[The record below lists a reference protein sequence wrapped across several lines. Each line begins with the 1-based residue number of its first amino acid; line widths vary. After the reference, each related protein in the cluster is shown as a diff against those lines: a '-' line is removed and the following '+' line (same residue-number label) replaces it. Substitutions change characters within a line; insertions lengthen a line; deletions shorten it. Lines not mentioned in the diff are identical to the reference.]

1 MAQAASRRLLGPH
14 KFCLKNYLYMVHE
27 VTEKENKA
35 VTTWLFVVCGLI
47 MFMVVL
53 GGYVR
58 LTRSGLSMV
67 EWEPVRGIIPPLN
80 EEQWLEEF
88 AKYQET
94 PEFKIINK
102 SMTLDGYKRIFY
114 LEYIHRLLARF
125 AGLVVVIP
133 LFYFL
138 LKGIIPWR
146 KSAVYLFIALL
157 FAFQGFMGWYMVS
170 SGLRDV
176 PSVSPYRLT
185 IHLLLALTLLA
196 LTLWMALNHLYGFPQ
211 RAAGARRTSPYLVS
225 LLVIAVLVLQISYGG
240 LVAGMKAGHVS
251 NTWPLMFGRLIPPGL
266 LAQLEPWWMN
276 LVTAPATVHFI
287 HRWLAFG
294 VLLAGLFLYWVAKKR
309 DYSPSVHRSALWLV
323 GLTVAQIALG
333 VSVVWFGVP
342 LILALSHQAVALF
355 MFVVTIFINYRV
367 AHETVPYP
375 GQLEPQMELTAA

>member
-1 MAQAASRRLLGPH
+1 
-14 KFCLKNYLYMVHE
+14 
-27 VTEKENKA
+27 
-35 VTTWLFVVCGLI
+35 

-67 EWEPVRGIIPPLN
+67 EWEPVRGIIPPIG
-80 EEQWLEEF
+80 EQQWQEEF
-88 AKYQET
+88 AKYQAT

-102 SMTLDGYKRIFY
+102 NMTLEGYKSIFY

-138 LKGIIPWR
+138 FKGIIPWR
-146 KSAVYLFIALL
+146 RSAVYLAIALL

-185 IHLLLALTLLA
+185 IHLLLALFLLA
-196 LTLWMALNHLYGFPQ
+196 ITLWMALNHRYRFPQ
-211 RAAGARRTSPYLVS
+211 KVEGAARSSPFIVS

-251 NTWPLMFGRLIPPGL
+251 NTWPLMFGRVIPPGL
-266 LAQLEPWWMN
+266 LAQMEPWWRN
-276 LVTAPATVHFI
+276 LLTAPATVHFI

-294 VLLAGLFLYWVAKKR
+294 VLLAAIFLYWVAKKR
-309 DYSPSVHRSALWLV
+309 QYSTAVHKASVWLI
-323 GLTVAQIALG
+323 GLTTVQIALG
-333 VSVVWFGVP
+333 VSVIWFGVP
-342 LILALSHQAVALF
+342 LILALTHQAVALF
-355 MFVVTIFINYRV
+355 MFVAAIFISYRV
-367 AHETVPYP
+367 VHEPLPYP
-375 GQLEPQMELTAA
+375 GELEPQLQLKAA

>member
-1 MAQAASRRLLGPH
+1 M
-14 KFCLKNYLYMVHE
+14 
-27 VTEKENKA
+27 TEKENQA
-35 VTTWLFVVCGLI
+35 VTRWLFIVCGLI

-67 EWEPVRGIIPPLN
+67 EWEPVLGVIPPIT
-80 EEQWLEEF
+80 EEQWLDEF

-102 SMTLDGYKRIFY
+102 NMTLEGYKDIFY
-114 LEYIHRLLARF
+114 LEYFHRLLARF

-138 LKGIIPWR
+138 FKGIIPWR
-146 KSAVYLFIALL
+146 KSAIYLAIALL

-185 IHLLLALTLLA
+185 IHLLLALSLLG
-196 LTLWMALNHLYGFPQ
+196 LTLWTALNHRYGFPKKVE
-211 RAAGARRTSPYLVS
+211 GVGRTSPFLVS
-225 LLVIAVLVLQISYGG
+225 VLVIAVLVLQISYGG

-251 NTWPLMFGRLIPPGL
+251 NTWPLMFGRIVPPGL
-266 LAQLEPWWMN
+266 LAQIEPWWQN

-294 VLLAGLFLYWVAKKR
+294 VLLAAFFLYWVTKKR
-309 DYSPSVHRSALWLV
+309 QYSTSVHKAALWLI
-323 GLTVAQIALG
+323 GLTAVQITLG
-333 VSVVWFGVP
+333 VTVIWFGVP
-342 LILALSHQAVALF
+342 LVLALTHQAVALF
-355 MFVVTIFINYRV
+355 MFVATIFINYRLV
-367 AHETVPYP
+367 HEPLPYP
-375 GQLEPQMELTAA
+375 GRLEPQLELVPA

>member
-1 MAQAASRRLLGPH
+1 M
-14 KFCLKNYLYMVHE
+14 
-27 VTEKENKA
+27 
-35 VTTWLFVVCGLI
+35 TTWLFVVCGLI

-67 EWEPVRGIIPPLN
+67 EWEPVLGIIPPIG
-80 EEQWLEEF
+80 EQQWQEEF
-88 AKYQET
+88 AKYQAT

-102 SMTLDGYKRIFY
+102 SMTLEGYKSIFY

-138 LKGIIPWR
+138 FKGIIPWR
-146 KSAVYLFIALL
+146 RSAVYLAIALL

-176 PSVSPYRLT
+176 PAVSPYRLT
-185 IHLLLALTLLA
+185 IHLLLALFLLA
-196 LTLWMALNHLYGFPQ
+196 LTFWMALQHRYGFPQ
-211 RAAGARRTSPYLVS
+211 KVEGAARSSPFIVS
-225 LLVIAVLVLQISYGG
+225 ALVIAVLVLQISYGG

-251 NTWPLMFGRLIPPGL
+251 NTWPLMFGRLIPTGL
-266 LAQLEPWWMN
+266 LSQSETWWQN
-276 LVTAPATVHFI
+276 LLTAPATVHFI

-294 VLLAGLFLYWVAKKR
+294 VLIAGLFLYWITKKR
-309 DYSPSVHRSALWLV
+309 AYSTTTHKGVLWLIA
-323 GLTVAQIALG
+323 LTVTQITLG
-333 VSVVWFGVP
+333 VSVVLFGVP

-355 MFVVTIFINYRV
+355 IFVVTIFISYRLV
-367 AHETVPYP
+367 HEPLPFP
-375 GQLEPQMELTAA
+375 GRLEPQLELKVAAYQTGRAAE